1 MLHLTPDILCG
12 TYDFMRLTL
21 PFRCWKLPCGEEV
34 EFKIGALVD
43 LRGWHTRSTTRDG
56 HHVVGVSKACIGR
69 VDSLM
74 AVMAHEMIHVR
85 QSECETET
93 RNTIHNAEFRRL
105 ARLVCKRHGFD
116 LLLF

>member
-1 MLHLTPDILCG
+1 MLFLTPDILCG
-12 TYDFMRLTL
+12 AYDFMRLTP
-21 PFRCWKLPCGEEV
+21 PFRRWKLPCGEEV
-34 EFKIGALVD
+34 EFRVGAPTD
-43 LRGWHTRSTTRDG
+43 LRGWHIRSPMLDG

-85 QSECETET
+85 QSERRTET
-93 RNTIHNAEFRRL
+93 RNTIHNAEFRYL
-105 ARLVCKRHGFD
+105 ARLVCKHHGFD